1 MLEGV
6 NRAAGGGLVV
16 AEVGEQRVDAHEL
29 EVSSSDVARRGDLQR
44 QVKAGTGYIVVDLG
58 PMAHHI
64 HGHGPSS
71 RAHGRSEAKQES
83 QDSAR
88 RDPQTARGETA
99 DGQRGSQDLGETPAR
114 LDKAPPTA

>member
-71 RAHGRSEAKQES
+71 SELGRSDAEQERHGS
-83 QDSAR
+83 VR
-88 RDPQTARGETA
+88 MEPRTARAETA
-99 DGQRGSQDLGETPAR
+99 FGHRG
-114 LDKAPPTA
+114 